1 MPRGAIR
8 WPPSTSPRSAR
19 PAMVRQ
25 RKKLLIVDGYN
36 VLRSGSRYKRIV
48 AENPD
53 YTDDAFNT
61 ARETLINDVI
71 NYAGYGSQAIIV
83 FDGAHNRY
91 SEGRPET
98 IGGVSIV
105 FSPAGQSADHVIEK
119 LAYDA
124 RERLVEA
131 LVVTSD
137 ATIQDTVFGGGID
150 RMSAEGFC
158 RAVAGHYE
166 SAHVEEAYA
175 VAHKNTVA
183 SRIPAATLEKL
194 KRLRDEGC

>member
-1 MPRGAIR
+1 M
-8 WPPSTSPRSAR
+8 AR
-19 PAMVRQ
+19 P

-36 VLRSGSRYKRIV
+36 AIRSGSRYRNIQL
-48 AENPD
+48 PD
-53 YTDDAFNT
+53 FTDDYFNV
-61 ARETLINDVI
+61 ARQRLLNDVI
-71 NYAGYGSQAIIV
+71 DYAGRGMEAIV
-83 FDGAHNRY
+83 VYDAADRKGDA
-91 SEGRPET
+91 SKTET
-98 IGGVSIV
+98 VGGVRV
-105 FSPAGQSADHVIEK
+105 MFSAMGQTADHLIEK
-119 LAYDA
+119 LAHDA
-124 RERLVEA
+124 RERGVETI
-131 LVVTSD
+131 VVTSD